1 MLTLRGFRPRH
12 AGSNGPMRADSIR
25 SSVTSSLMSPLTS
38 YAARFVPAIAIYLA
52 AIFPSQIALAD
63 VYKCTGEGGIPVY
76 QEMPCGQGAEL
87 RNFQT
92 DPPPLTIL
100 PAQGGLNIPP
110 GALKDAPRKNAN
122 AGQDAKSAKI
132 GARAAGAAERKHIQI
147 GMSEADVLAR
157 LGHPDMTAGGKNGA
171 GARWTYLP
179 APADPETTTTLT
191 FAKGTVTTV
200 DRKVV
205 KK

>member
-1 MLTLRGFRPRH
+1 
-12 AGSNGPMRADSIR
+12 
-25 SSVTSSLMSPLTS
+25 MSF
-38 YAARFVPAIAIYLA
+38 AARFAPGIAAFSVWMLA
-52 AIFPSQIALAD
+52 SPTVFAD
-63 VYKCTGEGGIPVY
+63 VYKCTGDGGIPVY

-110 GALKDAPRKNAN
+110 SAPKHPPGKNAK
-122 AGQDAKSAKI
+122 ADQDAKSAKI
-132 GARAAGAAERKHIQI
+132 GARAAGAAERKHTRI
-147 GMSEADVLAR
+147 GMSETEIIAR

-171 GARWTYLP
+171 AARWTYLP
-179 APADPETTTTLT
+179 APADPETITTLT
-191 FAKGTVTTV
+191 LAKGTVTGV
-200 DRKVV
+200 ERKVV

>member
-1 MLTLRGFRPRH
+1 M
-12 AGSNGPMRADSIR
+12 
-25 SSVTSSLMSPLTS
+25 SL
-38 YAARFVPAIAIYLA
+38 AARFKPALCTFALWTLASTIA
-52 AIFPSQIALAD
+52 SAD
-63 VYKCTGEGGIPVY
+63 VYKCAGEGRVPVY

-110 GALKDAPRKNAN
+110 GAAKDAPAKNVKPDK
-122 AGQDAKSAKI
+122 DAKPGKSANH
-132 GARAAGAAERKHIQI
+132 APDAAGRMHVRV
-147 GMSEADVLAR
+147 GMTESEVLTR

-171 GARWTYLP
+171 TRRWTYLP
-179 APADPETTTTLT
+179 APADPETITTLML
-191 FAKGTVTTV
+191 AKGTVTGV
-200 DRKVV
+200 ERRVV

>member
-1 MLTLRGFRPRH
+1 
-12 AGSNGPMRADSIR
+12 
-25 SSVTSSLMSPLTS
+25 MSPRTS
-38 YAARFVPAIAIYLA
+38 YTSRFVPAIAVYLA
-52 AIFPSQIALAD
+52 AILAPQIALAD

-92 DPPPLTIL
+92 DPPPLTVL
-100 PAQGGLNIPP
+100 PAQGGLNIPS
-110 GALKDAPRKNAN
+110 GALKHAPGKNAS
-122 AGQDAKSAKI
+122 AGQDARSAKI

-147 GMSEADVLAR
+147 GMSEAEVLAR
-157 LGHPDMTAGGKNGA
+157 LGHPDMTAGGRIGA

-191 FAKGTVTTV
+191 FAKGTVTTI

-205 KK
+205 NK

>member
-1 MLTLRGFRPRH
+1 MSHLATRFAPEIAAFAVLML
-12 AGSNGPMRADSIR
+12 A
-25 SSVTSSLMSPLTS
+25 SPIV
-38 YAARFVPAIAIYLA
+38 F
-52 AIFPSQIALAD
+52 AD

-110 GALKDAPRKNAN
+110 SALKDAPGKNARAN
-122 AGQDAKSAKI
+122 QDAKSAKI
-132 GARAAGAAERKHIQI
+132 DARTASAAERKHIRI
-147 GMSEADVLAR
+147 GMSEAEVRTR
-157 LGHPDMTAGGKNGA
+157 LGHPDMTAGGKNGTA
-171 GARWTYLP
+171 AHWTYLP
-179 APADPETTTTLT
+179 APADPETITTLT
-191 FAKGTVTTV
+191 LAKGTVTGV
-200 DRKVV
+200 ERKVV